1 MKSFDGIHEVFE
13 GDVQYP
19 YADIGAPELLHISS
33 VNQENR
39 RDYDYICP
47 YCKKTLRP
55 RLGKYRAHCFAHK
68 KGESCELDRYI
79 HKTAEELLEQKWNR
93 DEPFEISMKVRYECE
108 SFEKCFFRYDSGWGC
123 VKEEFKTFD
132 LKKQFNRCLVE
143 KKVGDFIPDLCLI
156 DDSGKHDPIFIEI
169 WSKHKNS
176 EKKAESNH
184 RIIEIRIK
192 TTDELKGLTEHPI
205 TESETVTFS
214 HFKTLKKEP
223 DKNDG
228 PKLIKYTLY
237 AESFKSYI
245 DIESTNCQNYNT
257 RHHPRAIFEAVC
269 RQDTVS
275 SPLQFRTVCNAAAIG
290 KGYDLR
296 LCYLCKEYGT
306 EKWNP
311 LYDHNEPFI
320 PSRHIGCLREIK
332 TIGLIQ
338 CKQEDAR
345 TCAHFRINKDKLN
358 WSITEFNYFDKYIW
372 YKNMDGSASEEYL
385 RRKADTEPISANEH
399 FDLNFDI
406 DSDF

>member
-19 YADIGAPELLHISS
+19 YADIGTPELLHISS
-33 VNQENR
+33 VKQENR
-39 RDYDYICP
+39 RAYDYICP

-108 SFEKCFFRYDSGWGC
+108 SFDKCFFRYDSGWGC

-143 KKVGDFIPDLCLI
+143 KRVGEFIPDLCLI

-205 TESETVTFS
+205 TESESVTFS

-223 DKNDG
+223 AENDG
-228 PKLIKYTLY
+228 PRLMRYTLY
-237 AESFKSYI
+237 AGSFKAYV
-245 DIESTNCQNYNT
+245 DVKSTNCHNYNSK
-257 RHHPRAIFEAVC
+257 RHHRAIFEAVC
-269 RQDTVS
+269 SQDEIST
-275 SPLQFRTVCNAAAIG
+275 PQQFRTFCNAAAID

-296 LCYLCKEYGT
+296 LCYLCQEYGT
-306 EKWNP
+306 DKWNQW
-311 LYDHNEPFI
+311 YFQPFI
-320 PSRHIGCLREIK
+320 PSRHVGCRRKID
-332 TIGLIQ
+332 TVGLIQ

-345 TCAHFRINKDKLN
+345 SCAHYRIHEERLRKSLY
-358 WSITEFNYFDKYIW
+358 EFNHFDKYIW
-372 YKNMDGSASEEYL
+372 YNKDGFASEEYL
-385 RRKADTEPISANEH
+385 HQEADKIIGVNET
-399 FDLNFDI
+399 FDLNSDLEFDY
-406 DSDF
+406 